1 MRARPYDG
9 EAMSDQRDPTISQVA
24 EKAGVSRST
33 VSRVF
38 SRPDLV
44 NAETVSRIRA
54 VADELGFA
62 PNYMARAL
70 STGLTGNIALIVPD
84 ISNPFF
90 PPLIAGAQETADQA
104 GLCLFLG
111 NSEEQATREGTLISR
126 FQGQVD
132 GLVLASSRLSERD
145 ILSHS
150 ERRPLVLIN
159 RDVTNVPRVLID
171 TAEGV
176 AASVEH
182 LYGLGHRTV
191 AYLSGPLT
199 SWSSEQRRRAVVET
213 AQRLGMAAEV
223 LTLSSPSFAGGQA
236 AVGDLQ
242 RTPATAAI
250 VFDDVSAQGLLAGLA
265 AHGVTVPDRFSIIG
279 CDDALGPVSYPPL
292 STISSQARE
301 AGRLAVRMLLD
312 SMKSGLSDRREL
324 LSTEFIARAT
334 TGCPPSE
341 V

>member
-1 MRARPYDG
+1 MAAAPSGGDL
-9 EAMSDQRDPTISQVA
+9 MSEQRDPTISQVA
-24 EKAGVSRST
+24 ERAGVSRST

-44 NAETVSRIRA
+44 NARTVERIRA
-54 VADELGFA
+54 AAEELGFA

-90 PPLIAGAQETADQA
+90 PPLIAGAQEAADQA

-111 NSEEQATREGTLISR
+111 NSEEQPTREGTLISR

-145 ILSHS
+145 IVGHA

-176 AASVEH
+176 AAAVEH
-182 LYGLGHRTV
+182 LYRLGHRSV

-213 AQRLGMAAEV
+213 AQRLGMVADV

-236 AVGDLQ
+236 AAPALQ
-242 RTPATAAI
+242 HSGATAAI
-250 VFDDVSAQGLLAGLA
+250 AFDDVSAQGALAGLA
-265 AHGVTVPDRFSIIG
+265 ALGVTVPGGFSIIG

-292 STISSQARE
+292 STISSQSRE
-301 AGRLAVRMLLD
+301 AGRLAVRLLLD
-312 SMKSGLSDRREL
+312 VMKSGLTDHREM
-324 LSTEFIARAT
+324 LSTAFISRAT
-334 TGCPPSE
+334 TASPSD
-341 V
+341 